1 MSVLLVNIT
10 GQQSIAGGFPTK
22 IHVEYLADPTASY
35 PTAGTCGLKFYLPT
49 KHEMFNHFSAD
60 MDKALEC
67 EAYAFYC
74 F

>member
-1 MSVLLVNIT
+1 LQFIT
-10 GQQSIAGGFPTK
+10 GQQSIAGGLSSK
-22 IHVEYLADPTASY
+22 IEVGYIDDPAANY

-49 KHEMFNHFSAD
+49 KHEMFNQFSAD

-67 EAYAFYC
+67 EAYGFDC